1 MVGSRPLVV
10 RVVGRWWWF
19 VFKMKIISWN
29 VRGLGVFEKR
39 REVRQLVNEKHPQVI
54 CIQETKLAVVD
65 MAVCKS

>member
-1 MVGSRPLVV
+1 MGSRPLVV